1 MKKIIVALGVAAVA
15 LGFSSCNNEGST
27 AGSGSQSDSLSILLG
42 DVQGASYLQMWD
54 QIPDT
59 MKAKLSKDKFIE
71 GFKAVISRD
80 PKEDQAYIMGMST
93 ALQLAGN
100 IAQMQDA
107 GVKFNKDVFISHF
120 AESFKKDSVDQ
131 ANVMAANEALRVYM
145 NEANELIMKK
155 QQADQQA
162 AMAAKQADAEP
173 AIRAGK
179 EFIEAQKKADPSIKT
194 TESGVSYKV
203 VKEGSGNKPE
213 RKDRVKVNYTGKHID
228 GTEFDSSKG
237 EPREFRVDGVVP
249 GFSEVLQMMA
259 PGAKYIAYL
268 PYDKAYGLSG
278 AGDIKPGETL
288 VFEIEMVSV
297 LPNGK

>member
-27 AGSGSQSDSLSILLG
+27 AGSGSQNDSLPILLG

-54 QIPDT
+54 QLPDT
-59 MKAKLSKDKFIE
+59 MKAKLSKDKFLE

-93 ALQLAGN
+93 ALQVTSNL
-100 IAQMQDA
+100 AQMQEA
-107 GVKFNKDVFISHF
+107 GVKFNKEVFISHF
-120 AESFKKDSVDQ
+120 AEAFKKDSVDRT
-131 ANVMAANEALRVYM
+131 ALMDANEELRIYM
-145 NEANELIMKK
+145 NEVNELIMKK

-173 AIRAGK
+173 AIKAGK

-194 TESGVSYKV
+194 TESGVCYKV
-203 VKEGSGNKPE
+203 VKEGSGQKPG

-237 EPREFRVDGVVP
+237 EPRDFRVDGVVP
-249 GFSEVLQMMA
+249 GFAEVLQMMA
-259 PGAKYIAYL
+259 PGAKYIAYI
-268 PYDKAYGLSG
+268 PYDKAYGLNG